1 MTQAKESD
9 ALMAALE
16 KCLVDRDEARFKIIA
31 FVNRHTVLA
40 ALSRPTQPASG
51 AEVREALEPF
61 AREADTWW
69 DQLPDDARPWI
80 AEPGNSGGDDAQFT
94 VGDLRRL
101 RTIYE
106 ALPIPEAGAGECD
119 GSCGMLDCHS
129 HDDEHPYEADG
140 YLTIDHGPPEKPAPQ
155 PQQAVE
161 AVEAMRRAC
170 IAAVRA
176 EQRYEGSDFP
186 VCNAI
191 VREIEAIPALPAPK
205 VEGQG

>member
-1 MTQAKESD
+1 MVEAGLLTGSRFGPEA
-9 ALMAALE
+9 MRNIWRTMHAAAI
-16 KCLVDRDEARFKIIA
+16 R
-31 FVNRHTVLA
+31 
-40 ALSRPTQPASG
+40 
-51 AEVREALEPF
+51 
-61 AREADTWW
+61 
-69 DQLPDDARPWI
+69 
-80 AEPGNSGGDDAQFT
+80 
-94 VGDLRRL
+94 
-101 RTIYE
+101 